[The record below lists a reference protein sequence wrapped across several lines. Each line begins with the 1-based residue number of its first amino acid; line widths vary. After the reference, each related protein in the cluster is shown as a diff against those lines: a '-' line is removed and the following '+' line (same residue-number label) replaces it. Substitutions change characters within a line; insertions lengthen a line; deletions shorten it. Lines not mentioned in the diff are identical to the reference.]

1 MGEAIQLRFLG
12 DRGGL
17 LALPEKCSVT
27 VAHCE
32 QREICQA
39 IAAVMEQILY
49 ALALSGLDLRA
60 LDGVTLAQDCGAEAA
75 AIQRIPEGQ
84 NIPDEGDGSD
94 AVEMART
101 VAAWR
106 GDELRFQIVLRTGLA
121 LMVLSPEKQQQTLA
135 YGCIAHEAADVDHE
149 GHLYRTFPTMFGR
162 PLECGDRSRQ
172 IFLRA
177 MDVWSEYA
185 ACRSSASFRPEAVH
199 EFEGLFCRTLES
211 SLAACEERIAV
222 SESGCEALK
231 DTLEFRQTFGDLFI
245 HAGYFLGH
253 LDGLE
258 LRLGYDAPQASS
270 LLAEHPR
277 IQTLIMRLGHELQ
290 ELWRNEYD
298 WQSVEVFA
306 PIYELIGAMAAQRG
320 F

>member
-1 MGEAIQLRFLG
+1 MSEAVQLRFLD

-17 LALPEKCSVT
+17 LALPEECSIT

-32 QREICQA
+32 HGEICQA
-39 IAAVMEQILY
+39 IAAVIEQVLY
-49 ALALSGLDLRA
+49 GLALFGLDLRA
-60 LDGVTLAQDCGAEAA
+60 LDGVTLAQDCVAEAA
-75 AIQRIPEGQ
+75 AIQRTPEGQ
-84 NIPDEGDGSD
+84 NLPDAGDRPD
-94 AVEMART
+94 VMEMART
-101 VAAWR
+101 VAVWR
-106 GDELRFQIVLRTGLA
+106 GDELRFHIVLRTGLA
-121 LMVLSPEKQQQTLA
+121 LMVLSPEKQQQRLA
-135 YGCIAHEAADVDHE
+135 YGCIAHEAAHVDHE
-149 GHLYRTFPTMFGR
+149 GRLYRSFPKMFGR

-172 IFLRA
+172 IYLRA

-185 ACRSSASFRPEAVH
+185 ACRSSASFRPEAVQ
-199 EFEGLFCRTLES
+199 EFEDLFCRTLES
-211 SLAACEERIAV
+211 RLAACEERIAV
-222 SESGCEALK
+222 TESGGRALK
-231 DTLEFRQTFGDLFI
+231 DTLEFRQSFGDLFI

-258 LRLGYDAPQASS
+258 LRLEQDAPQAWS

-277 IQTLIMRLGHELQ
+277 MQTLIMRLGHELQ

-306 PIYELIGAMAAQRG
+306 PIYELIGAMVVQRG

>member
-1 MGEAIQLRFLG
+1 MSEAVQLRFLD
-12 DRGGL
+12 DRRGL
-17 LALPEKCSVT
+17 LALPEKCSIT

-32 QREICQA
+32 QGDICQA
-39 IAAVMEQILY
+39 IAAVMEQVLY
-49 ALALSGLDLRA
+49 RLALFGLDLRA
-60 LDGVTLAQDCGAEAA
+60 LVGVTLAQDCGAEAA
-75 AIQRIPEGQ
+75 AIQRIPVGES
-84 NIPDEGDGSD
+84 IPDVNDGPD
-94 AVEMART
+94 AMEMART
-101 VAAWR
+101 VAVWR
-106 GDELRFQIVLRTGLA
+106 GDELRFHIVLRTGLA

-135 YGCIAHEAADVDHE
+135 YGCIAHEAAHVDHE
-149 GHLYRTFPTMFGR
+149 GRLYRSFPRMFGR

-172 IFLRA
+172 IYLRA
-177 MDVWSEYA
+177 MEVWSEYA
-185 ACRSSASFRPEAVH
+185 ACRSSASFRPEAVQ

-211 SLAACEERIAV
+211 SVAACEERIAV
-222 SESGCEALK
+222 SESGCGAWT
-231 DTLEFRQTFGDLFI
+231 DTLEIRQTFGDLFI

-258 LRLGYDAPQASS
+258 LRLGQDAPQASS

-306 PIYELIGAMAAQRG
+306 PIYDLIGAMVAQRG